1 MTLRVLDD
9 RSWSARARGAVLV
22 TLVALLSFALL
33 APPAAADPST
43 PTPSAAQVA
52 QARAAAAAAAAALAA
67 ADASRAS
74 AQRQLDALEMK
85 IEAQVE
91 KWNAARADADAAR
104 TTAALAQRD
113 AATARVAAAAAQAD
127 IDRLAVASYQVG
139 ADLSGGLGE
148 WAAIVDSAFGPD
160 GIQGLADRTTAVS
173 QVTADRRRDLDSA
186 RDLAL
191 VALQQEASAQRAA
204 ADLLAREQVVAAAA
218 AALASAQ
225 ESQKGEVARL
235 VEIRDAA
242 SATLDAATSRAGTLA
257 RTRAAALA
265 RAKAAARAAAKARA
279 EAERR
284 SRERERQTGGQV
296 PRDDGTSRSW
306 PDGSSVTSPAQRR
319 GALAFAIR
327 QIGDPYVAGENGP
340 DAYDCSGLTQ
350 AAYRSVGHAMIQY
363 SVSQFAAGRKIPV
376 GELQPGDLVFYAAD
390 TSDWTTIHHVGIYEG
405 GGIYVEA
412 PHTGDYVKRLTIWTE
427 GLMAYGARP

>member
-1 MTLRVLDD
+1 MPLRVLDD
-9 RSWSARARGAVLV
+9 RSRSRHVRRPLLLALV
-22 TLVALLSFALL
+22 VALAVSLL
-33 APPAAADPST
+33 AAPAVADPST
-43 PTPSAAQVA
+43 PTPSAAEVA
-52 QARAAAAAAAAALAA
+52 RARAAAQAAAAALEA

-74 AQRQLDALEMK
+74 AQRQLDA
-85 IEAQVE
+85 IDARTEAQVE
-91 KWNAARADADAAR
+91 RWNAARAEADAAR

-113 AATARVAAAAAQAD
+113 AATARVASAAAQAD

-148 WAAIVDSAFGPD
+148 WAAIVDSAFGPG
-160 GIQGLADRTTAVS
+160 GIQGLADRTTAVT
-173 QVTADRRRDLDSA
+173 QVTADRRRDLDAA

-191 VALQQEASAQRAA
+191 VALQQEAAAQRAA
-204 ADLLAREQVVAAAA
+204 ADLVAREQAVAAAA
-218 AALASAQ
+218 AALKAEQ

-235 VEIRDAA
+235 VAIRDAA
-242 SATLDAATSRAGTLA
+242 SATLSTAQARAGSLA
-257 RTRAAALA
+257 RTRAAAIA
-265 RAKAAARAAAKARA
+265 RAEAAARAAAKARA

-284 SRERERQTGGQV
+284 AREREQETGGQV
-296 PRDDGTSRSW
+296 PRDDGSSRAWPEGSTS
-306 PDGSSVTSPAQRR
+306 TSAAQRR

-327 QIGDPYVAGENGP
+327 QIGDPYIAGENGP

-350 AAYRSVGHAMIQY
+350 AAYRSVGHEMIQY
-363 SVSQFAAGRKIPV
+363 SVAQFAAGRKIPV
-376 GELQPGDLVFYAAD
+376 GQLQPGDLVFYAND

-412 PHTGDYVKRLTIWTE
+412 PHTGDHVKRLTIWTD